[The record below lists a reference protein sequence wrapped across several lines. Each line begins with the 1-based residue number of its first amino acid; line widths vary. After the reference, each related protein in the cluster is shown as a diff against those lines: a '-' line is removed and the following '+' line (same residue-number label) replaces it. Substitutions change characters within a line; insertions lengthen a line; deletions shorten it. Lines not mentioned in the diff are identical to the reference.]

1 MSSIMGRED
10 VDQIVA
16 WLASCRFLLLDR
28 SNRRSIHARI
38 LSSASR
44 FQYRPSSRRHQTRSL
59 SCETEARRRVWA
71 AVYFL
76 DRALALNTGRPAVID
91 DRVCDTQV
99 PSGVMDEDIFPA
111 PKHPPKMPEGVEPPT
126 AYSYTVFRQRIA
138 ELEVAFSPPSRIYNI
153 PSMSATSSPST
164 KTCASCRTICPSTSV
179 RDSPRTASS
188 ATSRSTTH
196 TAFSTSTASFFI
208 PKSTRSG

>member
-16 WLASCRFLLLDR
+16 WLASCRFLLL
-28 SNRRSIHARI
+28 IV
-38 LSSASR
+38 ASR
-44 FQYRPSSRRHQTRSL
+44 SVHTWLVGSSSCFQYRPSSRWHTTWSFVRRD
-59 SCETEARRRVWA
+59 EARRRVWA

-111 PKHPPKMPEGVEPPT
+111 PKHPPKMPEG
-126 AYSYTVFRQRIA
+126 
-138 ELEVAFSPPSRIYNI
+138 
-153 PSMSATSSPST
+153 
-164 KTCASCRTICPSTSV
+164 
-179 RDSPRTASS
+179 
-188 ATSRSTTH
+188 
-196 TAFSTSTASFFI
+196 
-208 PKSTRSG
+208 